1 MGVKLRLSK
10 GSSLTSPSSEGSC
23 LDEEGI
29 GTGLEGSCGRDVE
42 EEEDVR
48 GFLLRGGSESGSCR
62 RLVLRAGDDS
72 REAGG
77 EGGSSKGSGWLCGPR
92 I

>member
-1 MGVKLRLSK
+1 MGVKPRVSE

-29 GTGLEGSCGRDVE
+29 GTGREGSWGRDVE

-48 GFLLRGGSESGSCR
+48 GFLWCDDSESGSCR
-62 RLVLRAGDDS
+62 RLVPGAGEDS
-72 REAGG
+72 REVGG